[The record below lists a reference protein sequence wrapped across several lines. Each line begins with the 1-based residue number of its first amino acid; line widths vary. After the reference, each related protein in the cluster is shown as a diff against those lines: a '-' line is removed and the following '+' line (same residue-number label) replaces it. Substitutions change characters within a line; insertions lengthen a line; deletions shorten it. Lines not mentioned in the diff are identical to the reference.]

1 MAHTLYIIAEKVYN
15 NYIKENGSSQSLEKI
30 SQRGGFFVEE
40 LDKYYPNWRNELNNQ
55 ENTRN
60 VQENFV
66 SLSEIKGTVENTQ
79 LKETQ
84 AEVFNENKT
93 PSERLK
99 DAARMAP
106 IIEKYRKS
114 LEEGGQPLSARDQI
128 KLEKWAEENPDA
140 YNKIC

>member
-1 MAHTLYIIAEKVYN
+1 M
-15 NYIKENGSSQSLEKI
+15 
-30 SQRGGFFVEE
+30 
-40 LDKYYPNWRNELNNQ
+40 
-55 ENTRN
+55 
-60 VQENFV
+60 
-66 SLSEIKGTVENTQ
+66 SEIKGTVENTQ
-79 LKETQ
+79 LNETQ

-99 DAARMAP
+99 DAASMAP

>member
-1 MAHTLYIIAEKVYN
+1 MGLAGAFDVAEMGGDVLDILKEFETEPKV
-15 NYIKENGSSQSLEKI
+15 ENKSET
-30 SQRGGFFVEE
+30 
-40 LDKYYPNWRNELNNQ
+40 
-55 ENTRN
+55 TRN
-60 VQENFV
+60 VQENFL

-79 LKETQ
+79 LNETQ

-93 PSERLK
+93 PSEMLK

-128 KLEKWAEENPDA
+128 KLEKWAEENPEA
-140 YNKIC
+140 YKKICK

>member
-1 MAHTLYIIAEKVYN
+1 M
-15 NYIKENGSSQSLEKI
+15 
-30 SQRGGFFVEE
+30 
-40 LDKYYPNWRNELNNQ
+40 
-55 ENTRN
+55 
-60 VQENFV
+60 
-66 SLSEIKGTVENTQ
+66 SEIKGTVENTQ
-79 LKETQ
+79 LNETQ
-84 AEVFNENKT
+84 AEVFKDNKT